1 MIMKP
6 MRSLNTPSTSRA
18 RLVIGLGVL
27 FMVLDAGFKIDRAPV
42 QED

>member
-1 MIMKP
+1 
-6 MRSLNTPSTSRA
+6 
-18 RLVIGLGVL
+18 VIGFGVL